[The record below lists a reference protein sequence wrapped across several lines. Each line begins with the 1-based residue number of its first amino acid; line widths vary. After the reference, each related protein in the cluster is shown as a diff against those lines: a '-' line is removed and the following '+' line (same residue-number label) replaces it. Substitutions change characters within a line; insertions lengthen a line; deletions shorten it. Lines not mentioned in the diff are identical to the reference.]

1 MLFEKFDEI
10 GARLI
15 VGDAVGHRVDVYPN
29 IINGL
34 VG

>member
-1 MLFEKFDEI
+1 MLVFEEI

-29 IINGL
+29 IIKRARE
-34 VG
+34 V